1 MMFTSHLPVL
11 VHLFDKRLLLTVDE
25 VAQVLGCSVSSI
37 YKLSHAK
44 KMPFAVVND
53 MGLRV
58 SVVELASYLDAQL
71 SKSVDLS
78 EVPLKQTVVDSGGVV
93 EQSVV
98 EQPVNARRG
107 GRPRGRKVDSVIGR

>member
-37 YKLSHAK
+37 YKLSHEK
-44 KMPFAVVND
+44 KMPFAVVKD

-71 SKSVDLS
+71 SKSVALS
-78 EVPLKQTVVDSGGVV
+78 EEPLKQAAVSSVSGV
-93 EQSVV
+93 EKSVL
-98 EQPVNARRG
+98 EQQVKARKV
-107 GRPRGRKVDSVIGR
+107 GRPRGRKIDSVIGR